1 MSSDRAIFRVRGGKL
16 LRGAAA
22 RVSPSDRGLL
32 YGDGLYETMRCYRGN
47 PFRLDDHLARL
58 VRGAEVLSLDLDSR
72 AIAEFRKL
80 IPEAVRITGHQSC
93 RVRLTV
99 TRGEVKG
106 DWRDASAVGE
116 PTVLIEV
123 NPLPDD
129 EELRSVTLATVSI
142 RRDEQS
148 PLSNVKSL
156 NFLASIL
163 ARAEAR
169 RLGADDALMLNT
181 RGEVAEA
188 SSSNI
193 FAVFGDE
200 LVTPP
205 VQAGILPGIARL
217 SILELA
223 PSLGLRPVERT
234 LLPTDMLEADE
245 VFITNSVREVVRVA
259 ALDGHGFAGAGG
271 VGQRIRQAY
280 RVSAMKS

>member
-1 MSSDRAIFRVRGGKL
+1 MSSDRTIFRVRGGKL
-16 LRGAAA
+16 LRGAAT
-22 RVSPSDRGLL
+22 RISPIDRGLL
-32 YGDGLYETMRCYRGN
+32 YGDGLYETMRCYWGKL
-47 PFRLDDHLARL
+47 FRLDDHLARL
-58 VRGAEVLSLDLDSR
+58 ARGAEVLDLELGAR
-72 AIAEFRKL
+72 AIAKFQKM

-123 NPLPDD
+123 NQLPDD
-129 EELRSVTLATVSI
+129 PELRSVTLATVSI
-142 RRDEQS
+142 RRDERS
-148 PLSNVKSL
+148 PLSNIKSL
-156 NFLASIL
+156 NFLPSIL

-181 RGEVAEA
+181 LGQVAEA

-205 VQAGILPGIARL
+205 VEAGILPGIVRL
-217 SILELA
+217 TVLELA

-234 LLPTDMLEADE
+234 LLPADLIEADE

-259 ALDGHGFAGAGG
+259 VLDGHRFAEASEVTQGMH
-271 VGQRIRQAY
+271 QAY
-280 RVSAMKS
+280 RASATRS